1 MTGGLTIQQ
10 PSDTVKIAVY
20 SGSFNPLHIGH
31 LAIMRYLASCKDF
44 DGVYL
49 VVSPKNPIKD
59 NISADSGMDRYMA
72 ARRAVRRHPELNV
85 FVDDIEIRM
94 PAPQYTI
101 NTLGALRQ
109 REPGN
114 EFTLIIGA
122 DNLQNI
128 RRWKEYKRILSEYG
142 IAVYPRKGIDIE
154 AMKKALME
162 EDGSYKIKL
171 LDAPL
176 VNISSS
182 DIREG
187 FAEGKDM
194 SEWLM

>member
-1 MTGGLTIQQ
+1 
-10 PSDTVKIAVY
+10 
-20 SGSFNPLHIGH
+20 
-31 LAIMRYLASCKDF
+31 
-44 DGVYL
+44 
-49 VVSPKNPIKD
+49 
-59 NISADSGMDRYMA
+59 
-72 ARRAVRRHPELNV
+72 
-85 FVDDIEIRM
+85 VDDIEIRM

-101 NTLGALRQ
+101 NTLSALRQ

-128 RRWKEYKRILSEYG
+128 RRWREYKRILSEYG
-142 IAVYPRKGIDIE
+142 IAVYPREGFDIE
-154 AMKKALME
+154 EMRKALMA

-171 LDAPL
+171 LLDAPL
-176 VNISSS
+176 VDISSS